1 MIRRPPRSTLF
12 PYTTLFRS
20 ETDRPLPEELRAVRR
35 ARSGECPGGRTED
48 LSQFEVVRDPLWNN
62 IRLEPEALAIIDT
75 PAFQRLRYVRQLGH
89 AFLVYPGATHTR
101 FEHALGTY
109 HLAFRATKELEVQLA
124 ALLHD
129 IGHYPFSHALEEA
142 GLPPHERL
150 AARHLRTGALAAAL
164 EHLEVSAERLLA
176 LIQGTSSSPLAGLV
190 SGSIDVDKLDY
201 LSRDAMMCGVPY
213 GVIDV
218 DRLLTSPPVSAEGVA
233 LHPKGLAALESLLF
247 AKYQMYRNV
256 YWHHAVRSATA
267 MFKRLVRR
275 AIAARRLKP
284 EDIAVATDDALIHEL
299 QQHDQTG
306 LARALRERRLA
317 KRALDIPA
325 TDLPPDTSD
334 WPSRDPDLLE
344 RVEERLARELGLHAD
359 QLFLDFPAKP
369 DMLDVAVPVVG
380 RSGSAGEHLGLARV
394 ATELHRSAQRLRVFV
409 LEPAQVPAHSIIE
422 LVTWPRQEVAAR
434 LDGERAL
441 LSAVGRVSAES

>member
-1 MIRRPPRSTLF
+1 
-12 PYTTLFRS
+12 
-20 ETDRPLPEELRAVRR
+20 
-35 ARSGECPGGRTED
+35 

-101 FEHALGTY
+101 FEHALGAY
-109 HLAFRATKELEVQLA
+109 HLACRVTKELEVQLA

-142 GLPPHERL
+142 GLPPHEGL
-150 AARHLRTGALAAAL
+150 AARHLRSGELSTAL
-164 EHLEVSAERLLA
+164 EHLGGGISAERLLE
-176 LIQGTSSSPLAGLV
+176 LIQGRSSSPLAGLV
-190 SGSIDVDKLDY
+190 SGSLDVDKLDY
-201 LSRDAMMCGVPY
+201 LSRDAKMCGVPY
-213 GVIDV
+213 GFIDV
-218 DRLLTSPPVSAEGVA
+218 DRLLTSLTVSADGLV
-233 LHPKGLAALESLLF
+233 LHAKGLAALESLLF

-275 AIAARRLKP
+275 AITTRRTSP
-284 EDIAVATDDALIHEL
+284 DDIAVATDDGLSHEL

-306 LARALRERRLA
+306 LARALRDRRLA

-325 TDLPPDTSD
+325 TELPAETFD

-344 RVEERLARELGLHAD
+344 LVEERLARELGLRPD
-359 QLFLDFPAKP
+359 QLFLDFPSKP
-369 DMLDVAVPVVG
+369 DMFDVSLPG
-380 RSGSAGEHLGLARV
+380 LGSLGLPRV
-394 ATELHRSAQRLRVFV
+394 AAELHRSAQRLRVFV
-409 LEPAQVPAHSIIE
+409 LEPAEVPARAVIE
-422 LVTWPRQEVAAR
+422 LVTLPREEVAAR
-434 LDGERAL
+434 LAGHRAL
-441 LSAVGRVSAES
+441 LSAAGRGSAAS

>member
-1 MIRRPPRSTLF
+1 
-12 PYTTLFRS
+12 
-20 ETDRPLPEELRAVRR
+20 
-35 ARSGECPGGRTED
+35 

-101 FEHALGTY
+101 FEHALGAY
-109 HLAFRATKELEVQLA
+109 HLACRVTKELEVQLA

-142 GLPPHERL
+142 GLPPHESL
-150 AARHLRTGALAAAL
+150 AARHLRSSALTATLAPL
-164 EHLEVSAERLLA
+164 NVSADRLLE
-176 LIQGTSSSPLAGLV
+176 LIQGTSKSSLAGLV

-201 LSRDAMMCGVPY
+201 LSRDAKMCGVPY
-213 GVIDV
+213 GVVDV
-218 DRLLTSPPVSAEGVA
+218 DRLLTSLSVSADGLV
-233 LHPKGLAALESLLF
+233 LHAKGLAALESLLF

-275 AIAARRLKP
+275 AIAARRMSP
-284 EDIAVATDDALIHEL
+284 DDIAVATDDGLSHEL

-317 KRALDIPA
+317 KRALDIPGTEA
-325 TDLPPDTSD
+325 PAETFD
-334 WPSRDPDLLE
+334 WPSRSPDLLE
-344 RVEERLARELGLHAD
+344 SVEERIARELGLRPD
-359 QLFLDFPAKP
+359 QLFLDFPSKP
-369 DMLDVAVPVVG
+369 DMFDVSLPG
-380 RSGSAGEHLGLARV
+380 LGSLGLPRV
-394 ATELHRSAQRLRVFV
+394 AAELHRSAQRLRVFV
-409 LEPAQVPAHSIIE
+409 LESVEIPAHAIIE
-422 LVTWPRQEVAAR
+422 LVTVPREEIAAR
-434 LDGERAL
+434 LVSGGPL
-441 LSAVGRVSAES
+441 LARHSRL